1 MTWNVVMKSIRL
13 RVEHRIP
20 YLEYWF
26 FYYQQKREKNL
37 FQVEPTVLNFVQI
50 K

>member
-26 FYYQQKREKNL
+26 FLLSTKKGK
-37 FQVEPTVLNFVQI
+37 EPIPNGTHRFKLCPN
-50 K
+50 